1 MVPTLP
7 SLEKICG
14 ALGITMSQLF
24 AGDGDAVALTG
35 PQQRLLERW
44 SMLDEGQQAA
54 IYHVID
60 EMASRKQV

>member
-24 AGDGDAVALTG
+24 AGDGDAVALTE

-44 SMLDEGQQAA
+44 SMLDEGQQAD

>member
-24 AGDGDAVALTG
+24 DGDGDAVALTE

-54 IYHVID
+54 IYLSLIHI
-60 EMASRKQV
+60 